1 MAIFKGAGVAI
12 VTPMNED
19 GSVNYEKFGELIEFQ
34 IANGT
39 DAIIVCGTTG
49 ESSTLTHEEHLDTI
63 KYCVDKV
70 AKRIPVVAGTGSN
83 CTETAVYL
91 SQEAEKYGVD
101 GILLVSPYYNKATQK
116 GLYRHFKTVAD
127 SVKVPAILYN
137 VPSRTGCNIL
147 PETVV
152 KLCKDVENIV
162 GVKEASGN
170 QYQCD
175 SLIRSLQVARPDFR
189 VWSGNDDQAFHLV
202 CGGGDGVISVL
213 SNVLPAQTAAMIDAA
228 LGGDVAT
235 ARRLHLRL
243 LPLMKDLF
251 NESNPIPVKFAAGEL
266 GLCRDELRLPLVSA
280 GEKTRELVR
289 ADLLEL
295 GVLEAD

>member
-1 MAIFKGAGVAI
+1 MFRGTGTALITPFRNGAVDFDAL
-12 VTPMNED
+12 
-19 GSVNYEKFGELIEFQ
+19 GELLDFQ
-34 IANGT
+34 VDNGVF
-39 DAIIVCGTTG
+39 A
-49 ESSTLTHEEHLDTI
+49 LRA
-63 KYCVDKV
+63 VDG
-70 AKRIPVVAGTGSN
+70 RIPVVIGTGTN
-83 CTETAVYL
+83 NTASTVDL
-91 SQEAEKYGVD
+91 SRRAEELGAD
-101 GILLVSPYYNKATQK
+101 GALVVTPFYNKPNQE
-116 GLYRHFKTVAD
+116 GLYRHFRTVAE
-127 SVKVPAILYN
+127 SVRIPVILYN
-137 VPSRTGCNIL
+137 VPGRTGVNL
-147 PETVV
+147 APETV
-152 KLCKDVENIV
+152 LRLAQIENIV

>member
-1 MAIFKGAGVAI
+1 MFRGTGTALITPFRNGAVDFDAL
-12 VTPMNED
+12 
-19 GSVNYEKFGELIEFQ
+19 GELLDFQ
-34 IANGT
+34 VDNGV
-39 DAIIVCGTTG
+39 DALIVLGTTG
-49 ESSTLTHEEHLDTI
+49 EAATLTPAERDEVISFALRA
-63 KYCVDKV
+63 VDG
-70 AKRIPVVAGTGSN
+70 RIPVVSGTGTN
-83 CTETAVYL
+83 NTASTVDL
-91 SQEAEKYGVD
+91 SRRAEELGAD
-101 GILLVSPYYNKATQK
+101 GALVVTPFYNKPNQE
-116 GLYRHFKTVAD
+116 GLYRHFRTVAE
-127 SVKVPAILYN
+127 SVRIPVILYN
-137 VPSRTGCNIL
+137 VPGRTGVNL
-147 PETVV
+147 APETV
-152 KLCKDVENIV
+152 LRLAQIENIV

-202 CGGGDGVISVL
+202 CCGGDGVISVL

>member
-1 MAIFKGAGVAI
+1 MFRGTGTALITPFRNGAVDFDAL
-12 VTPMNED
+12 
-19 GSVNYEKFGELIEFQ
+19 GELLDFQ
-34 IANGT
+34 MDNGV
-39 DAIIVCGTTG
+39 DALIVLGTTG
-49 ESSTLTHEEHLDTI
+49 EAATLTPAERDEVISFALRA
-63 KYCVDKV
+63 VDG
-70 AKRIPVVAGTGSN
+70 RIPVIIGTGTN
-83 CTETAVYL
+83 NTATTVDL
-91 SQEAEKYGVD
+91 SRRAEELGAD
-101 GILLVSPYYNKATQK
+101 GALVVTPFYNKPNQE
-116 GLYRHFKTVAD
+116 GLHRHFRTVAE
-127 SVKVPAILYN
+127 SVRIPVILYN
-137 VPSRTGCNIL
+137 VPGRTGVNL
-147 PETVV
+147 APETA
-152 KLCKDVENIV
+152 LRLAQVENIV

-175 SLIRSLQVARPDFR
+175 SLIRSLQVVRPDFR

-235 ARRLHLRL
+235 ARRWHQKL

-266 GLCRDELRLPLVSA
+266 GLCRDELRLPLAPA
-280 GEKTRELVR
+280 GERTRELVR

-295 GVLEAD
+295 GALEAD